1 MANNRVCLTCGKA
14 YEYCGYCPTSKNL
27 PMWMNLFDTENCK
40 NVFETVSDY
49 AQGAISKETA
59 VTDLSLC
66 DLSKVSTYKENIQ
79 KLVSE
84 IIDNKNDKKVYAY
97 YNQLMYEYDNQTEM
111 IESLTYSKY
120 VHDKTDD
127 YEADREYIEEAI
139 KLLQEKISICLLW

>member
-59 VTDLSLC
+59 ATNLSLC

-79 KLVSE
+79 KIVSE
-84 IIDNKNDKKVYAY
+84 IIDNKNDKKVTATKKKRT
-97 YNQLMYEYDNQTEM
+97 NCKDC
-111 IESLTYSKY
+111 SK
-120 VHDKTDD
+120 
-127 YEADREYIEEAI
+127 I
-139 KLLQEKISICLLW
+139 KSE

>member
-59 VTDLSLC
+59 ATNLSLC

-79 KLVSE
+79 KLASE
-84 IIDNKNDKKVYAY
+84 IIDNKNDKKVTATKKRE
-97 YNQLMYEYDNQTEM
+97 QAVK
-111 IESLTYSKY
+111 IVPKSK
-120 VHDKTDD
+120 VNKNSVD
-127 YEADREYIEEAI
+127 
-139 KLLQEKISICLLW
+139 

>member
-49 AQGAISKETA
+49 AQGAISKEIAAT
-59 VTDLSLC
+59 
-66 DLSKVSTYKENIQ
+66 KVSTYKENIQ

-84 IIDNKNDKKVYAY
+84 IIDNKNNKKVTATKKRE
-97 YNQLMYEYDNQTEM
+97 QAVK
-111 IESLTYSKY
+111 IVPKSK
-120 VHDKTDD
+120 VNKNSVD
-127 YEADREYIEEAI
+127 
-139 KLLQEKISICLLW
+139 

>member
-59 VTDLSLC
+59 ATNLSLC
-66 DLSKVSTYKENIQ
+66 DLSKVSTYKENIH
-79 KLVSE
+79 
-84 IIDNKNDKKVYAY
+84 NKNDKKVTATKKR
-97 YNQLMYEYDNQTEM
+97 EQTVK
-111 IESLTYSKY
+111 IVPKSK
-120 VHDKTDD
+120 VNKNSVD
-127 YEADREYIEEAI
+127 
-139 KLLQEKISICLLW
+139 